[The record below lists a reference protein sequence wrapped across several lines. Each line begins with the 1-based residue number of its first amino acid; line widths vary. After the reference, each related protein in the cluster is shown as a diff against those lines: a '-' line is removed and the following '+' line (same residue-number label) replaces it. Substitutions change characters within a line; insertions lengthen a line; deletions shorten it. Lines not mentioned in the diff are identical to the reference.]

1 MRNNIP
7 HFINKGK
14 KDMNIIKILN
24 SIFQRRYFLSLT
36 LIFTVLLIQKI
47 DASDTFKL
55 NNLRTEYKT
64 NPLGIDV
71 AKPRLSWEIFYSG
84 RNFIQTAYQIRAA
97 GSEKDL
103 KSGKNL
109 LWDSKKTESDKSNQV
124 AYNGIPLIAGQKVYW
139 QVKIWDRN
147 GNSSEWSDI
156 NFWEMGLLQPSDWKA
171 KWIEPD
177 VKEDKNKPNPSP
189 YLRNEFNIKK
199 AIKSARAYITSHGL
213 YEFHI
218 NGKKVGDELFTPG
231 WTSYNKRLQYQ
242 TYDVTKHFQTGKN
255 AVGVILG
262 EGWYRGRLAW
272 ANNINI
278 YGNELA
284 LLLQVKIEYND
295 GTIEYL
301 ISDESWKASHGPI
314 LMSGIYDGEI
324 YDARLE
330 MDGWDKAG
338 YVDSKWN
345 KTIAKDLSKDILIA
359 SEGPAVR
366 VTETIKPIK
375 KFTTPK
381 GDLVFDMGQNM
392 VGWIQIKLKGQSG
405 DKITL
410 RHIEVL
416 DKDGNIYTENLRGAK
431 QKVEYTFKGGSPEV
445 FEPHF
450 TFQGFRYIAVSDY
463 KGEITAND
471 ITGKVI
477 HSDMTPAGNF
487 SCSDSLINKLQK
499 NIQWGL
505 RGNFVDVPTDCPQR
519 DERLGWTGDAEVFA
533 PTACFN
539 MDAATFYSKWMKD
552 FTADQ
557 LNDGRVPHVIPNIL
571 GSNSGGAAGWADAAV
586 IVPWTIYQNYGD
598 TRILENQYE
607 SMKAW
612 IKYLKGKAGT
622 SYLWNKDVGFGDWL
636 AFASTAS
643 DYPGATTDK
652 DLIGTA
658 YFYYSTSLLQ
668 KIAAILGKEEDA
680 KEYLELMK
688 NIKGAF
694 QKEFITQNGRVA
706 SNTQTAYVLALNFD
720 LMQEDFK
727 ASAAKRL
734 ADDVNNFKHIT
745 TGFLGASSV
754 CKVLTDYGYN
764 DLAFMLLFNKKYP
777 SWLYPVLK
785 GATTIWER
793 WDGIKSDGSFQDAG
807 MNSFNHYAYGAV
819 GKWIYSFIAGIDTD
833 PDKVGYKNIIMNP
846 HTPKELTNAK
856 AQYHS
861 IYGEIESS
869 WKNADGSFVFDIQVP
884 PNTTADV
891 YLPSESKEMITEG
904 GKQID
909 SIKEIQFVRNEG
921 GKTIWHVGSGKYH
934 FEVKK

>member
-1 MRNNIP
+1 MNN
-7 HFINKGK
+7 FK
-14 KDMNIIKILN
+14 
-24 SIFQRRYFLSLT
+24 
-36 LIFTVLLIQKI
+36 IFTITIQKRCFLLTVFI
-47 DASDTFKL
+47 FMSLLLQRVDASDSFKL
-55 NNLRTEYKT
+55 VNLRTEYKT
-64 NPLGIDV
+64 NPVGIDA
-71 AKPRLSWEIFYSG
+71 AKPRLSWEITFAG
-84 RNFIQTAYQIRAA
+84 RNFTQAAYQIKAA
-97 GSEKDL
+97 GTERDL

-109 LWDSKKTESDKSNQV
+109 LWDSGKIESDKSNQI
-124 AYNGIPLIAGQKVYW
+124 AYNGTSLISGQRVYW
-139 QVKIWDRN
+139 QVKIWDKN
-147 GNSSEWSDI
+147 NKPSEWSDI
-156 NFWEMGLLQPSDWKA
+156 NSWEMGLLQPSDWKA
-171 KWIEPD
+171 KWIVPD
-177 VKEDKNKPNPSP
+177 LKEDQAISNPSP
-189 YLRNEFNIKK
+189 YLRNEFDIKK
-199 AIKSARAYITSHGL
+199 SVKSARAYITSHGL
-213 YEFHI
+213 YEFRI
-218 NGKKVGDELFTPG
+218 NGNRVSDQLFTPG

-242 TYDVTKHFQTGKN
+242 TYDVTKCLQKGKN
-255 AVGVILG
+255 AIGVILG
-262 EGWYRGRLAW
+262 DGWYRGRLAW
-272 ANNINI
+272 AKNRNI

-284 LLLQVKIEYND
+284 LLLQVKVEYTD
-295 GTIEYL
+295 GTIDYL
-301 ISDESWKASHGPI
+301 TSGQSWKAAQGPI
-314 LMSGIYDGEI
+314 LMSEIYDGET

-330 MDGWDKAG
+330 MEGWDKPEF
-338 YVDSKWN
+338 DDNKWN
-345 KTIAKDLSKDILIA
+345 KTIEKDYSKDILVA

-366 VTETIKPIK
+366 VTQIIKPIN
-375 KFTTPK
+375 KFITPN

-392 VGWIQIKLKGQSG
+392 VGWIQIKLKGERG
-405 DKITL
+405 EKITL
-410 RHIEVL
+410 RHAEVL
-416 DKDGNIYTENLRGAK
+416 DKTGNIYTDNLRSAQ
-431 QKVEYTFKGGSPEV
+431 QKVEYTFKGGGPEL

-450 TFQGFRYIAVSDY
+450 TFQGFRYVAVTGF
-463 KGEITAND
+463 KGEISPDA

-477 HSDMTPAGNF
+477 HSDMTPAGDF
-487 SCSDSLINKLQK
+487 SCSDTLITKLQK

-557 LNDGRVPHVIPNIL
+557 FSDGRIPHVVPQVIGAND
-571 GSNSGGAAGWADAAV
+571 GGAAGWADAAV
-586 IVPWTIYQNYGD
+586 IVPWTVYQNYGD

-607 SMKAW
+607 SMKGW
-612 IKYLKGKAGT
+612 IKYLKEKAGS

-668 KIAAILGKEEDA
+668 KVAVVLGKEDDA

-688 NIKGAF
+688 NIKEAF

-706 SNTQTAYVLALNFD
+706 SNTQTAYVLALNFG
-720 LMQEDFK
+720 LLNEDQK

-734 ADDVNNFKHIT
+734 ADDVNKFRHIT

-754 CKVLTDYGYN
+754 CKVLADYGYD
-764 DLAFMLLFNKKYP
+764 DLAYMLLFNKKYP

-793 WDGIKSDGSFQDAG
+793 WDGIKSDGSFQDEG

-819 GKWIYSFIAGIDTD
+819 GKWIYSFIAGIDSD
-833 PDKVGYKNIIMNP
+833 PDKVAYKNIIMNP
-846 HTPKELTNAK
+846 HAPKELTSAK
-856 AQYHS
+856 ANYHS

-869 WKNADGSFVFDIQVP
+869 WKNENSSFILDVQVP
-884 PNTTADV
+884 ANTTADV
-891 YLPSESKEMITEG
+891 YLPAESREIITEG
-904 GKQID
+904 GKPVD
-909 SIKEIQFVRNEG
+909 SVKDIQFVKAAG
-921 GKTIWHVGSGKYH
+921 GKTVWHIGSGRYH